1 MKLLILTLTLIF
13 SLTTWAKNN
22 VNIHVTLTP
31 AGSFNAVT
39 DKVRGKIVK
48 TDTGFTAKRIEVN
61 IQNIKTGIDLRDEH
75 FWEHLNAKT
84 HSKATLTEL
93 KGSNGNATAILQVN
107 GVKVPVS
114 ITYQENG
121 DVVDANFKVKAS
133 DFKLPPKS
141 YLGVGVSD
149 EVNINVKMGYK

>member
-1 MKLLILTLTLIF
+1 MKLLALTLTLLF
-13 SLTTWAKNN
+13 SITTWAKNN
-22 VNIHVTLTP
+22 VNIHVALTP

-48 TDTGFTAKRIEVN
+48 TDTGFHSKRIEIN
-61 IQNIKTGIDLRDEH
+61 IQNLKTGIDLRDEH
-75 FWEHLNAKT
+75 LWEHLNSKT

-93 KGSNGNATAILQVN
+93 KATNGNATAMLEVN

-114 ITYQENG
+114 INYVDSGN
-121 DVVDANFKVKAS
+121 VVDANFKVKAS

-149 EVNINVKMGYK
+149 EVSINVKMGYK